1 MFILNQISGIG
12 DFGIADNLRLIVIAA
27 IFIGIVIVLLYLKSS
42 KSGRKVKSEYVQA
55 ANSDDSS
62 GKKKRHSADADAQ
75 DDFLSIEEEAEVMP
89 VVNLDKTVT
98 DIEEMEEGIDTKQE
112 VDTKDVRAEFAT
124 KIEGLISK
132 IEDVEKVV
140 IRKVE
145 NIVDAKVQ
153 EVLNKIDDK
162 IDEVLRSQEGS
173 NALTSVKKINS
184 LRQDEEPVFSETQE
198 AIDDRDATSEALNT
212 LPTEEK
218 PIEIESFTQSKTVAA
233 EKAELEEIAKSGL
246 DVSDEDSDILGELA
260 SSLQMEVE
268 EVSEETN
275 KEDLEITSEAKEDIK
290 AEEEEP
296 IASSE
301 KIEKSDS
308 GEMAGESDDLDILD
322 FLKEDS
328 IGISLPDESSA
339 NGEIAELPEEIKEEF
354 LEIPSEVSED
364 EKVEKKEPIASSE
377 VKEKNVLEVDEGDS
391 ADFDIQEFLEELE
404 NLPSEKDSED
414 AK

>member
-1 MFILNQISGIG
+1 MFILNQIAGIG
-12 DFGIADNLRLIVIAA
+12 GFGIADNLRLIVIAA
-27 IFIGIVIVLLYLKSS
+27 IFIGIVIVLLYLKTS
-42 KSGRKVKSEYVQA
+42 KSGRKAKLEYVQA

-112 VDTKDVRAEFAT
+112 VDTKDVMAEFAT

-145 NIVDAKVQ
+145 NIVDTKVQ
-153 EVLNKIDDK
+153 EVLSKIDDK

-212 LPTEEK
+212 LPIEEK

-233 EKAELEEIAKSGL
+233 KKAESGL

-290 AEEEEP
+290 TEEEEP

-354 LEIPSEVSED
+354 LEIPSEVNED
-364 EKVEKKEPIASSE
+364 EKVEKEEPIASSK